1 MLEVLEVVSEDSRIS
16 NFPVKCL
23 APVPASSSLDSRLCT
38 PHSSRQF
45 QLIVTINLSPLI
57 SSPLTFYE
65 EWLDKTW
72 NQQRQMRPSGPIGAI
87 VLSFPG
93 TQERLETFFNFY

>member
-1 MLEVLEVVSEDSRIS
+1 MEVLEVLEVVSEDSRIS

-65 EWLDKTW
+65 EWLDMEPAETNASFWTNWGNCSVLPWNPGKT
-72 NQQRQMRPSGPIGAI
+72 RD
-87 VLSFPG
+87 VF
-93 TQERLETFFNFY
+93 